1 MFVIPNANT
10 LLTYIK
16 DFTGSSDDN
25 EIKQCIFMAE
35 LSMRNIEL
43 PVLRSDPYDADY
55 IATADAQGRVPIPG
69 DMNQQFTEET
79 LVKLEQ
85 IMNLHLH
92 LEQAHKLT
100 CITTELGH
108 YCLLRY

>member
-69 DMNQQFTEET
+69 DMTNIILSTRWYNSKSNWS
-79 LVKLEQ
+79 LD
-85 IMNLHLH
+85 
-92 LEQAHKLT
+92 
-100 CITTELGH
+100 
-108 YCLLRY
+108 CL